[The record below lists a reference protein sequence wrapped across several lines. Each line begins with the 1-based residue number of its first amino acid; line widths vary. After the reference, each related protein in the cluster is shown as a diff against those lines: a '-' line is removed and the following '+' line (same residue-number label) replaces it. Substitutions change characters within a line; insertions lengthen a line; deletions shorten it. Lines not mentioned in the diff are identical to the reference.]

1 MQVLWWECV
10 ENPHFASNPTGYQ
23 LSMEEIIEGN
33 LGLDDTA
40 MRVGL

>member
-1 MQVLWWECV
+1 MQVLGWECV
-10 ENPHFASNPTGYQ
+10 ENLHFASNPPGYQ
-23 LSMEEIIEGN
+23 LSMEEIIEGD

>member
-1 MQVLWWECV
+1 MQVLGWECV
-10 ENPHFASNPTGYQ
+10 ENLHFACNPSGYQ
-23 LSMEEIIEGN
+23 LSMEEIIEGD

>member
-1 MQVLWWECV
+1 MQIFERECV
-10 ENPHFASNPTGYQ
+10 ENLHFASNPPGDQ
-23 LSMEEIIEGN
+23 LSMEEIVEGD